1 MPELQEAGTASRA
14 TAGRRRDSLQRSGA
28 GQGFA
33 ILTWKIIFHRRGTTS
48 NLPRY
53 SVCVRSESPLCGQ
66 CSGKSDGRTIFT
78 RERAQAGIV
87 APRASCKCAVLP
99 CQNGK
104 HLISENLFHF
114 RKHKITLSRITEWL

>member
-66 CSGKSDGRTIFT
+66 CSGKSDGRTIFS
-78 RERAQAGIV
+78 RERAKA
-87 APRASCKCAVLP
+87 AMPPRRSSRGCAALL
-99 CQNGK
+99 CQIGT
-104 HLISENLFHF
+104 HLISENLFHL
-114 RKHKITLSRITEWL
+114 RKHKITLFRITERL